1 MITAIRVDEGSNLQ
15 NNTGTNDSEP
25 PGFVICYE
33 SRVLF
38 LVLHPHWPKSP
49 AKEEALLYIRLL
61 CVKEDPP
68 HHHHYHKLSLGLAD
82 LATARISLID
92 KKKTKQEKKA
102 SYITFRI
109 LQLFFSS
116 CTILKYLISI
126 YCLEVAFLSVLSS
139 QDTNGWKIVSNLPEA
154 IPATKNAL
162 WVLCVILLSVK
173 NKIGKLEVLVRVNS
187 APCRSVGEVHQKLF
201 TLRCFYRNL
210 LCFLP
215 TEDWLFRYLP
225 NC

>member
-38 LVLHPHWPKSP
+38 LVLHPHWSKSP
-49 AKEEALLYIRLL
+49 AKEEALLYIRSL

-68 HHHHYHKLSLGLAD
+68 PHHHYHKLSLGLAD
-82 LATARISLID
+82 LATAWISLID
-92 KKKTKQEKKA
+92 KIKERKKA
-102 SYITFRI
+102 SYITFTI

-116 CTILKYLISI
+116 CTILKYIIPI
-126 YCLEVAFLSVLSS
+126 YCHCQSLSCLSLICVPKGVPGRPIARTWR
-139 QDTNGWKIVSNLPEA
+139 QGWKIVSNLPEG

-162 WVLCVILLSVK
+162 WVLWLILLSVK
-173 NKIGKLEVLVRVNS
+173 TKSESWK
-187 APCRSVGEVHQKLF
+187 F
-201 TLRCFYRNL
+201 L
-210 LCFLP
+210 LG
-215 TEDWLFRYLP
+215 
-225 NC
+225 